1 MTYEEIKKMIED
13 KGFGCVK
20 VAQSGPTLYAEIY
33 SKNGY
38 KILETTNGENHSTDE
53 EHPIAI
59 AVSRL
64 NDYVETDEPIEP
76 FEEIINEEINKE

>member
-1 MTYEEIKKMIED
+1 MIYEEIKKTIEER
-13 KGFGCVK
+13 FGCVK

-33 SKNGY
+33 SKNGK
-38 KILETTNGENHSTDE
+38 KILETTNGEKWNTDS

-64 NDYVETDEPIEP
+64 NDYAETDEPIEP
-76 FEEIINEEINKE
+76 FVKVEPNKEVEV